1 VLRTTQRTVASV
13 PDVVEAILVLPSI
26 ADQLEVIRVQ
36 TATLP
41 EMYEEIARV
50 RGDTSALRRL
60 EANTAAVER
69 LAEVIVP
76 LEGTILRFSRFGGRV
91 PQRRP

>member
-1 VLRTTQRTVASV
+1 
-13 PDVVEAILVLPSI
+13 
-26 ADQLEVIRVQ
+26 
-36 TATLP
+36 
-41 EMYEEIARV
+41 MYEEIARV

-69 LAEVIVP
+69 LAGVIVP

-91 PQRRP
+91 PQRRNGAKRSGPLAEDRDAQPFLDGPAG